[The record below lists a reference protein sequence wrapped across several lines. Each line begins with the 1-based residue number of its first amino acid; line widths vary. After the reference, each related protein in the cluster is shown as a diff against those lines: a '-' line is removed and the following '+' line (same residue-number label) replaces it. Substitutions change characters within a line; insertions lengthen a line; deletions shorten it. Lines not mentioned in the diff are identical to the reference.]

1 MSPYGNVA
9 QGLPGHCVGASKGGD
24 MKTRTIVYLSLAVVT
39 LALGL
44 IITLSQDIY
53 NGSYVLFTLLFLLLA
68 VMDYFKVSGRNQAY
82 TFLGVLLV
90 LIIFAFLSIVPPA
103 AESNTS
109 NVVTINPF
117 QALII
122 GLLYYL
128 SQGPWLANL
137 GFTALYRPLV
147 GGFLVGLVLGD
158 PGKGTAIGATINL
171 VYLGFISAGG
181 TLPADPGLAGILGTA
196 LAMASGLPTDKA
208 ALAGLAIAVPLGL
221 LGTAVFAIRM
231 SVDSVFAHWADHYA
245 DRGNLR
251 MVGLMNW
258 VPGQILLFLISFPF
272 VFFGA
277 LSGPAA
283 VNGVINFFTGAKV
296 FSSTSPLGGFPWNF
310 LFDSSVTAQGVP
322 WGPIGIGLLGVLFTL
337 GGVLAAVGIAMNL
350 KFLFKG
356 SYIPYYFLGFVLAY
370 FTLPLPVTG
379 ATAAQQGGSVTAT
392 TPINI
397 VVIAVVGAALAF
409 LHVTLSRR
417 RSEPLPPIAG
427 AETDVEVQSVTKTRL
442 LERSDVFRAWLTWL
456 FFSHANYNY
465 ERLQATGFA
474 HSMLPI
480 IRKLYHNPEDVK
492 AALQRHLVFFNTQP
506 DFGGVIHG
514 MVIAMEEERAAGVPV
529 TDEAITGVKTG
540 LMGPMAGIGDTLQ
553 QGAIIPIFLAIG
565 ISLGKTGNLLG
576 PLLYLIIIAATIWGI
591 GWFVWLQGYLRGR
604 EALTNFFQSGV
615 LQEVI
620 TGASILG
627 LVVMGALTVQ
637 FVSLST
643 PLVLLIG
650 GTSLAI
656 QSQVLN
662 QFMPLLLPMGVTL
675 LFWYLLQKKHVHP
688 LWLIGGTILIIFF
701 GSLPFFGTF
710 GFF

>member
-1 MSPYGNVA
+1 
-9 QGLPGHCVGASKGGD
+9 
-24 MKTRTIVYLSLAVVT
+24 MKTRSIVYLALAILT
-39 LALGL
+39 LAFGL
-44 IITLSQDIY
+44 IITLSQNVTNY
-53 NGSYVLFTLLFLLLA
+53 SYILFTLLFLLLF
-68 VMDYFKVSGRNQAY
+68 VMDFFKVSGRNQAY
-82 TFLGVLLV
+82 IFLGVLLLLV
-90 LIIFAFLSIVPPA
+90 IFAFLSIVPPTSSGA
-103 AESNTS
+103 ATS
-109 NVVTINPF
+109 VVPVNAF

-158 PGKGTAIGATINL
+158 PAKGTAIGATINL

-181 TLPADPGLAGILGTA
+181 TLPADPALAGILGTA
-196 LAMASGLPTDKA
+196 LAMSSGLPTSQA

-221 LGTAVFAIRM
+221 LGTAIFALRM
-231 SVDSVFAHWADHYA
+231 SVDSVFAHWADYYA
-245 DRGNLR
+245 ERGNLR
-251 MVGLMNW
+251 MVGLANW
-258 VPGQILLFLISFPF
+258 VPGQILLFLISFPL
-272 VFFGA
+272 VFLGA
-277 LSGPAA
+277 LNGPAA

-296 FSSTSPLGGFPWNF
+296 FSSSSPLGGFPWNF
-310 LFDSSVTAQGVP
+310 LFDSSVTSQGVS
-322 WGPIGIGLLGVLFTL
+322 WGPVGLGLLGVLFTL
-337 GGVLAAVGIAMNL
+337 GGVLAAVGIAMNM

-356 SYIPYYFLGFVLAY
+356 SYIPYYFLGFVMAL
-370 FTLPLPVTG
+370 FTLPLPVSG
-379 ATAAQQGGSVTAT
+379 ATAATKGGTVTAT

-417 RSEPLPPIAG
+417 QSEAPPPIAG
-427 AETDVEVQSVTKTRL
+427 AETDVEVEATPKTQL

-474 HSMLPI
+474 HSMTPI
-480 IRKLYHNPEDVK
+480 IRKLYNDPEDVK

-529 TDEAITGVKTG
+529 SDEAINGVKNG

-553 QGAIIPIFLAIG
+553 QGTIIPIFLAIG
-565 ISLGKTGNLLG
+565 ISLGKSGNLLG
-576 PLLYLIIIAATIWGI
+576 PLLYLVIIAAIIWGL
-591 GWFVWLQGYLRGR
+591 GWFVWLQGYLRGKD
-604 EALTNFFQSGV
+604 ALTSFFQSGV
-615 LQEVI
+615 LQQVV

-637 FVSLST
+637 FVTLTT
-643 PLVLLIG
+643 PLVLYLG
-650 GTSLAI
+650 GSSLAI

-662 QFMPLLLPMGVTL
+662 QFMPLLLPLGVTL
-675 LFWYLLQKKHVHP
+675 LFWYLLQRKHVHP
-688 LWLIGGTILIIFF
+688 LWLIGGTILVIFF
-701 GSLPFFGTF
+701 GSLPFFGDAVNGFF